1 MEYAIIILVILLVAS
16 VWSNILQLRKQEK
29 LEEYI
34 EELETSN
41 DEYFEFFTR
50 LKTYAGNSLSRMRQI
65 DRRGAFESDDEVG
78 TIFSELKEMI
88 NELYGKFE

>member
-1 MEYAIIILVILLVAS
+1 MEYVIIALAILLILS
-16 VWSNILQLRKQEK
+16 VWGNFNQLRKQEK

-34 EELETSN
+34 DELTASN
-41 DEYFEFFTR
+41 DEYFEFFNR

-78 TIFSELKEMI
+78 TIFVELKEMI